1 MISWAVS
8 FLLIY
13 HQLPFRFLLFNTDR
27 RKLKVNN
34 HGMHALTCYQP
45 GLFKYIEVNPPESAE
60 GYSIIRIRRI
70 GICGTDLHAY
80 KGTQPYFNYPRILGH
95 EIAAEY
101 VSGDSEHIKAGD
113 LCTVMPY
120 ISCSK
125 CHACLQGKTN
135 CCLHLKVCGVH
146 VDGAMAEYYSVPSE
160 LVVSADGLSLEELAL
175 LEPLAVAAHGI
186 QRASPVPGDS
196 VLIMGAG
203 PIGLG
208 LAIMAKVAG
217 AEVWVTDLNEDRLSF
232 AAKHFDINHTYLADD
247 PALIKKYQLEKGED
261 LFHFVFDATGNLR
274 AIESG
279 LQYLGHGGQFILVGL
294 QKQSFSFSHPEF
306 HKRETTLKSS
316 RNATL
321 FDFHKVKQSILAG
334 EIRLSPLITHRIP
347 FDLVVD
353 QFESLYMPENKVIK
367 AVIEF

>member
-1 MISWAVS
+1 
-8 FLLIY
+8 
-13 HQLPFRFLLFNTDR
+13 
-27 RKLKVNN
+27 
-34 HGMHALTCYQP
+34 MHALTCAQP
-45 GLFKYIEVNPPESAE
+45 GLFKYIEVNPPESVP
-60 GYSIIRIRRI
+60 GHSIIRIRRI

-101 VSGDSEHIKAGD
+101 VSGDSEHLKAGD
-113 LCTVMPY
+113 SCTVMPY
-120 ISCSK
+120 ISCGK

-146 VDGAMAEYYSVPSE
+146 VDGAMAEYFSVPSE
-160 LVVSADGLSLEELAL
+160 LIVPADGLSLEELAL
-175 LEPLAVAAHGI
+175 LEPLAVAAHAI
-186 QRASPVPGDS
+186 HRADPIPGDP
-196 VLIMGAG
+196 VLILGAG
-203 PIGLG
+203 PIGLC
-208 LAIMAKVAG
+208 LAIMARAAG
-217 AEVWVTDLNEDRLSF
+217 AEVWLTDLNEDRLNF
-232 AAKHFDINHTYLADD
+232 ATQHFDINHTYRADD
-247 PALIKKYQLEKGED
+247 PELIEKYRLEKGED
-261 LFHFVFDATGNLR
+261 LFPFVFDATGNLL

-294 QKQSFSFSHPEF
+294 QKQPFSFSHPEF

-321 FDFHKVKQSILAG
+321 SDFHKVKQSILTG
-334 EIRLSPLITHRIP
+334 KIRVSPLITHQIP
-347 FDLVVD
+347 FDRVVD